1 MEGIKSG
8 AGLDVVV
15 ALVQHNVKRRVV
27 ELGGVKDTHALLS
40 RDRFGVKMDMIQ
52 VCVGLKPPVT
62 NNCITKSRVPTS
74 CVTKFRVTKFRVT
87 KWIKKQSGPRNRVD
101 RVQSGPLNKWN
112 VSEEGDFSP
121 TLTESILDEAVKL
134 RF

>member
-1 MEGIKSG
+1 MNSEVSKI
-8 AGLDVVV
+8 LMPYF
-15 ALVQHNVKRRVV
+15 
-27 ELGGVKDTHALLS
+27 LG
-40 RDRFGVKMDMIQ
+40 DRFGVKMDMIQ

-74 CVTKFRVTKFRVT
+74 CVTKFHVT